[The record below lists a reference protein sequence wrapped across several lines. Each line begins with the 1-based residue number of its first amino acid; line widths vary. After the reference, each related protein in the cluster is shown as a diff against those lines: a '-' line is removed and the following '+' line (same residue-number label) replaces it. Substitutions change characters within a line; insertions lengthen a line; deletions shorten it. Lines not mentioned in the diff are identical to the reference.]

1 MTRKERLQWEGR
13 RSKRRTWCHGAFCLC
28 SSRKNAHV
36 RAHFVRR
43 QIPPILV
50 FLDGKNISSC
60 SILLPHFC
68 VFQQNVPRKAF
79 PRYPSVK
86 KLGGLV
92 CQLVPLFVFY
102 LVVALANIVAWP
114 VLLGAF
120 SPVQW
125 EAYKEKHRRS
135 HKTYGRAW
143 MEHKVSHRCHRGVN
157 RTVRGFGK
165 ARWTRSPGS
174 EDIMTYTTHQT
185 SMLLFSSVVAVRFG
199 FSRVFFWSQILQIL
213 QILENFRA
221 KQLATW
227 GHGGVDGARLD
238 VSAAGIQQSFVA
250 LDLQQL
256 RNRKLDARQIGK
268 QEDIRSTF
276 GFLAF
281 CQMSHLF
288 NRLAVLYLQTDFPL
302 CFSYLELRSFVWE
315 NMGSL
320 GRISVGCNGGEVW
333 ELWGVRVCQVKI
345 FRAFF

>member
-143 MEHKVSHRCHRGVN
+143 NTRCHTGV
-157 RTVRGFGK
+157 TEVSIGLYGAL
-165 ARWTRSPGS
+165 ARLAELEVLGLKTLWLIQLIKLVSC
-174 EDIMTYTTHQT
+174 YLAA
-185 SMLLFSSVVAVRFG
+185 LLRFG
-199 FSRVFFWSQILQIL
+199 LVFPGVFFYPKSSKSSKTWEQSSWQREDMEELTEQGWTYPRQGSSSPL
-213 QILENFRA
+213 SLWTSSNFETANWTLGKLENR
-221 KQLATW
+221 KT
-227 GHGGVDGARLD
+227 
-238 VSAAGIQQSFVA
+238 SVA
-250 LDLQQL
+250 L
-256 RNRKLDARQIGK
+256 
-268 QEDIRSTF
+268 
-276 GFLAF
+276 LA
-281 CQMSHLF
+281 S
-288 NRLAVLYLQTDFPL
+288 
-302 CFSYLELRSFVWE
+302 
-315 NMGSL
+315 
-320 GRISVGCNGGEVW
+320 
-333 ELWGVRVCQVKI
+333 
-345 FRAFF
+345 